1 MVNSSTDR
9 RLNFNLSASSPLN
22 GHSTIIDGASLVE
35 ITTQS
40 IVSISPFTG
49 SETIFNIAISKIFE
63 GGIPSATKALE
74 RKGKKE
80 CVLLPSSHG
89 QWFFC
94 FDNDTANPLDTVRSL
109 IGKKASNRVAITD
122 QSDAWVIL
130 ALTGSLVYRTLER
143 ICAIDCSPWA
153 MPVGT
158 TARTMIGHL
167 GAIILRRTNNNDG
180 SPCFWLMS
188 ARSSAASFLQAINES
203 PPFSER

>member
-35 ITTQS
+35 VTSQS
-40 IVSISPFTG
+40 IVSISPFAG
-49 SETIFNIAISKIFE
+49 SETIFNIAISKLFK
-63 GGIPSATKALE
+63 GGIPCATKALE
-74 RKGKKE
+74 RKEKKE

-94 FDNDTANPLDTVRSL
+94 FDDDAENPLDTVKGL
-109 IGKKASNRVAITD
+109 IGKEASNRVAITD

-130 ALTGSLVYRTLER
+130 ALTGPLVYGTLER
-143 ICAIDCSPWA
+143 ICPIDCSPWA
-153 MPVGT
+153 MPVST
-158 TARTMIGHL
+158 TARTAIGHL
-167 GAIILRRTNNNDG
+167 GAIILRRPNNNDG
-180 SPCFWLMS
+180 SPRFWLMS
-188 ARSSAASFLQAINES
+188 ARSSAASFLQTIKES